1 MNILRSLILGCVFSL
16 ISVFYPGFALSQ
28 DVDFREKVEMAVRWQ
43 MDNYPESR
51 LQDLYKNFF
60 QDKFG
65 PGHIVADTSSAGKYI
80 RMELN
85 SVTVKSQKEYA
96 EITGW
101 EGKFVRVDLVV
112 VKNGLVNYK
121 IFADAFFESAAATTL
136 PSLGEWVPEWRKI
149 EKIVKELYPNLP
161 GFDADSRK
169 LEEILAGGHYVVH
182 HSREY
187 ESAYKPHYRLISR
200 KIFNS
205 KLAPFIPVR

>member
-1 MNILRSLILGCVFSL
+1 
-16 ISVFYPGFALSQ
+16 
-28 DVDFREKVEMAVRWQ
+28 

-65 PGHIVADTSSAGKYI
+65 PGHIIADTASAGKYI

-85 SVTVKSQKEYA
+85 SVTVMSQKEYA

-101 EGKFVRVDLVV
+101 EGKFVRVDMVV
-112 VKNGLVNYK
+112 LKNGMVDYNT
-121 IFADAFFESAAATTL
+121 FADAFFESAAVTTL
-136 PSLGEWVPEWRKI
+136 PSLDEWRLEWRNI
-149 EKIVKELYPNLP
+149 EKIVKELFPNLP
-161 GFDADSRK
+161 GFDEDSRE
-169 LEEILAGGHYVVH
+169 LEEILTGGHYAVH
-182 HSREY
+182 HSKEY

-200 KIFNS
+200 KIFGR